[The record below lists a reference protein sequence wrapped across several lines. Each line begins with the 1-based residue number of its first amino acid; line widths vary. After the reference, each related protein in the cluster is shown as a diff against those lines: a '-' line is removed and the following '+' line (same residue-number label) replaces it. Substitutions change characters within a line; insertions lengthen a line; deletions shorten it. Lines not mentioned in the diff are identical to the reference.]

1 MSVRKKV
8 NAKEC
13 LNYHT
18 VELISDASEVIL
30 KILQARLQ
38 QYVSWELTHIQDGF
52 RKSRGTTDQISNI
65 RYIIEEAGEFQ
76 KYPALLTMLKPLTVW
91 ITTNCGKRWEYQT
104 TLPVSWESCIQDRKQ
119 QLELV
124 MEKWTSSKLRKEY
137 VKAVNCHPVYFAY
150 LTCVAEKAMA
160 THFSTL
166 AWKIPWIERLHFI
179 FSLSCIGEGNGNP
192 LHCSCLENPRDRGV
206 WWAAIYGVAQSQT
219 WLKQFSSSSNLYA
232 EYIMENARLDDLQ
245 AGIKITRRNINN
257 LRYVDDTTLMAESEE
272 VLKSLLMKLKVESKK
287 AGLKLNIT
295 RTKIMASSP
304 IS

>member
-1 MSVRKKV
+1 MSVPKKV

-30 KILQARLQ
+30 KILQARFQ
-38 QYVSWELTHIQDGF
+38 QYVNWELTDIQDGF

-65 RYIIEEAGEFQ
+65 RYIIEEAEFQ

-91 ITTNCGKRWEYQT
+91 ITTNCGKRWKYQT

-124 MEKWTSSKLRKEY
+124 MEKWTSSKSRKEY

-150 LTCVAEKAMA
+150 LTCVPETAMA

-166 AWKIPWIERLHFI
+166 AWKIPWMEGPGGLQSMGSLGVGHDWSDLAAAAAAATCMQSTSWKMPGWMIHKLEWRLP
-179 FSLSCIGEGNGNP
+179 GE
-192 LHCSCLENPRDRGV
+192 
-206 WWAAIYGVAQSQT
+206 I
-219 WLKQFSSSSNLYA
+219 
-232 EYIMENARLDDLQ
+232 
-245 AGIKITRRNINN
+245 
-257 LRYVDDTTLMAESEE
+257 
-272 VLKSLLMKLKVESKK
+272 
-287 AGLKLNIT
+287 
-295 RTKIMASSP
+295 
-304 IS
+304 